1 MDRSNFQML
10 VEVDSQL
17 FENELVAFAG
27 SQSQDKL
34 LGVVQSLHTQKK

>member
-10 VEVDSQL
+10 MEVNSQL
-17 FENELVAFAG
+17 CENELAAFAG

-34 LGVVQSLHTQKK
+34 LGVVQGLRTQKK

>member
-10 VEVDSQL
+10 MEVNSQL

-27 SQSQDKL
+27 LQSQDKL
-34 LGVVQSLHTQKK
+34 LGVVQGLRTQK